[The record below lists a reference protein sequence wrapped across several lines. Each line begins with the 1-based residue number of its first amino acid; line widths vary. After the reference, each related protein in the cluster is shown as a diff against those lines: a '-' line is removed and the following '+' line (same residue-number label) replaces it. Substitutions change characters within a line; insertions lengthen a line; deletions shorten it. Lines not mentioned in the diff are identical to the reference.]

1 MAEAAALSPAVAT
14 PAHVPASLVYDFDL
28 FLDPGILTDPHS
40 RILEII
46 KNAPPI
52 FWTPRQGGHWVLLGH
67 SANFEAARDWE
78 AFSSEVVPQAHIKA
92 ALAAMPPGTPHIPQ
106 PVPINVDPPD
116 HTKYRMP
123 LASPFSPKAM
133 VGLKDSIRA
142 LAIELLDKIKGQGHC
157 EFMAAVAEPMPVQVF
172 LKLMGLP
179 VERQAEYRALVKAH
193 LSSNVNGPGEMMAKL
208 QKITAVM
215 RPTFLERR
223 ENPKDDLISMLWSL
237 RIDGKETTMDDME
250 DFGVLLFIAGL
261 DTVMNGM
268 GFGIRHLAMNPD
280 LQAKLREDPALI
292 QDTMEEILRRYSFTV
307 PPRRVAKDM
316 TFEGVEMKS
325 GDKAIMFLPGADL
338 DPRAFKS
345 PEQFDIGREETHIA
359 FGAGPH
365 RCLGSHLARTELQI
379 LYEEVIDRMPP
390 FRLDPAKPP
399 VFHGGHVIG
408 LDSLHLVWDV

>member
-1 MAEAAALSPAVAT
+1 MAEAAVISPAAPT
-14 PAHVPASLVYDFDL
+14 PAHVPSSLVYDFDL
-28 FLDPGILTDPHS
+28 FHDPGILTDPHT

-52 FWTPRQGGHWVLLGH
+52 FWTPRQGGHWVLLGY

-78 AFSSEVVPQAHIKA
+78 AFSSEVVPQAQIKA
-92 ALAAMPPGTPHIPQ
+92 AMAAMPPGTPHMPQ

-123 LASPFSPKAM
+123 LASPFGPKAILA
-133 VGLKDSIRA
+133 LKDSIRT
-142 LAIELLDKIKGQGHC
+142 LAVELIEKVRSQGHC
-157 EFMAAVAEPMPVQVF
+157 EFMAAVAEPMPVRVF

-179 VERQAEYRALVKAH
+179 VERQTEYRALVKAH
-193 LSSNVNGPGEMMAKL
+193 LSSGNEGPKEMMAKL
-208 QKITAVM
+208 QKITASM
-215 RPTFLERR
+215 RPTLLERR
-223 ENPKDDLISMLWSL
+223 ENPKEDLISMLWNL
-237 RIDGKETTMDDME
+237 KIDGKETTMDDME

-268 GFGIRHLAMNPD
+268 GFGIRHLALNPD
-280 LQAKLREDPALI
+280 LQAKLRENPALI
-292 QDTMEEILRRYSFTV
+292 PDTMEEVLRRYSFTV

-316 TFEGVEMKS
+316 VFEGVQMKS
-325 GDKAIMFLPGADL
+325 GDRAIMFLPGADL
-338 DPRAFKS
+338 DPRQFKS

-379 LYEEVIDRMPP
+379 LYEEVIARMPT
-390 FRLDPAKPP
+390 FRLDPAHPP

-408 LDSLHLVWDV
+408 LDSLHLLWDV